1 MEENA
6 GTPQI
11 ERLSAAFAACAKI
24 LTAIGDET
32 RQHLIPEMMRMGDC
46 RSVRVGKIT
55 EKANLSRL
63 LFASSFALVL
73 SLYHFRT
80 RRREYWVFIKDSPE
94 IIKCDITFVFKNG
107 TEVKIG
113 A

>member
-1 MEENA
+1 MAADLWYTWFKQVNGGARNTEENA

-32 RQHLIPEMMRMGDC
+32 RQHLILEMIRMGDC

-55 EKANLSRL
+55 EKTNLSRL

-73 SLYHFRT
+73 SLYHF
-80 RRREYWVFIKDSPE
+80 
-94 IIKCDITFVFKNG
+94 
-107 TEVKIG
+107 
-113 A
+113 

>member
-1 MEENA
+1 
-6 GTPQI
+6 
-11 ERLSAAFAACAKI
+11 
-24 LTAIGDET
+24 
-32 RQHLIPEMMRMGDC
+32 MGDC
-46 RSVRVGKIT
+46 RGVRVGKIT
-55 EKANLSRL
+55 EKTNLSRL

-73 SLYHFRT
+73 SLYYIISEPV
-80 RRREYWVFIKDSPE
+80 RREYWVFIKDSPE